1 MARFLITMHMPPANP
16 NYLVHQV
23 IADHPAENIEEFCD
37 ILNDNAFIIVREFY
51 FVTDKRGQGDKGW
64 QDRGEK
70 IINTDHIGKVAQF
83 YDLHGNGNVISQ

>member
-37 ILNDNAFIIVREFY
+37 ILNDSAFIVVREY
-51 FVTDKRGQGDKGW
+51 YYVTEKRGVGEKGW

-70 IINTDHIGKVAQF
+70 ILNTEHIGKVAL
-83 YDLHGNGNVISQ
+83 YHDGSMRL